1 MKIDS
6 LLFKKHFRIFMSI
19 LLKTS
24 VFLQLQPLVR
34 HTSNFSIHVWCRVPV
49 HPGIVSIN
57 SSLTGDDNTLIIFV
71 AHLAFMRKEKLL
83 RLRKSVK
90 KLTLCCYCLETNF

>member
-1 MKIDS
+1 MKIGS

-19 LLKTS
+19 LLKTL
-24 VFLQLQPLVR
+24 VFLRLQPLVR
-34 HTSNFSIHVWCRVPV
+34 HTRNISVHVWYRVPV

-57 SSLTGDDNTLIIFV
+57 SSLARDDNTLTIFV

-90 KLTLCCYCLETNF
+90 KLTLCHYCLETNF